1 MLKEQAAVAAAD
13 LVRSGMRL
21 GLGTGSTAA
30 LIVRELGRRLADG
43 RLREIAGLPT
53 SEATARI
60 AAEVGVPLLD
70 FTPDLRLDLTLDGAD
85 EVNPQW
91 DLIKGAG
98 GSLLREKIVAQASA
112 VEAIVVDESKLVE
125 RLGSKMPLPLE
136 VIPFGWMSHLEPLKS
151 LGGQPVLRLRADGS
165 PFITDEGNFTLD
177 VTFAD
182 PAVWAEPR
190 ALDTQLRRRAGVV
203 ETGLF
208 LGLTSVLV
216 VARSSG
222 VETLHRR

>member
-1 MLKEQAAVAAAD
+1 M
-13 LVRSGMRL
+13 
-21 GLGTGSTAA
+21 
-30 LIVRELGRRLADG
+30 
-43 RLREIAGLPT
+43 
-53 SEATARI
+53 
-60 AAEVGVPLLD
+60 
-70 FTPDLRLDLTLDGAD
+70 
-85 EVNPQW
+85 
-91 DLIKGAG
+91 
-98 GSLLREKIVAQASA
+98 AQASA